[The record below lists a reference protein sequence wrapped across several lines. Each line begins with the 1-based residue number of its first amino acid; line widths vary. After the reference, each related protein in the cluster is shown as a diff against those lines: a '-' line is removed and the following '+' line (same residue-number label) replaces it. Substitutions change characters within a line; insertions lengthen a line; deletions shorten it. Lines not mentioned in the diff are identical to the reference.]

1 MLLHFQGKTVSAGTP
16 IRCLYFSPIRCL
28 YFSPKS
34 CPVLHIPPFP
44 FLPDMPPKIL
54 QSRGL
59 QLPDVSIRLGKRLRH
74 EDELHPDK
82 DSQQALPGVRGWTM
96 RDRLRL
102 RGRPITGC
110 IALPER
116 PVDHAQQAAMFL
128 LQTTQNASPAFPFLL
143 FFYYFHYFL

>member
-1 MLLHFQGKTVSAGTP
+1 MFFGT
-16 IRCLYFSPIRCL
+16 Y
-28 YFSPKS
+28 

-82 DSQQALPGVRGWTM
+82 DSQQVVPGVRGRTM
-96 RDRLRL
+96 RDRPRP

-110 IALPER
+110 IPRRKAGRSCSTSCHVFVTNHTECTSCIP
-116 PVDHAQQAAMFL
+116 FS
-128 LQTTQNASPAFPFLL
+128 TFFLL
-143 FFYYFHYFL
+143 FFIKIDNVYMNMFVCT